1 MCGFCHAMTAGE
13 AERFYQQVHA
23 GEVDT
28 IPNHVGGRGTPRKDL
43 PQRQL
48 EELEMGAFEDAPAF
62 RKALLKLCAR
72 ADAKLLVRERNMGG
86 LEMFWHRLNQR
97 FYLDGEAF
105 ERKLV
110 SLRAKY
116 KRPVWSELEVRAAIA
131 TAAERRQADRE
142 FAVAMPAKASLRTV
156 PRIAAN

>member
-1 MCGFCHAMTAGE
+1 MCGFCHAMTVGE

-28 IPNHVGGRGTPRKDL
+28 IPKHVGGSGTPRKDL

-62 RKALLKLCAR
+62 RNALLKLCAR
-72 ADAKLLVRERNMGG
+72 ADVKLLVKERNMDG
-86 LEMFWHRLNQR
+86 LERLWQR
-97 FYLDGEAF
+97 LTGRSYLDGVAF

-110 SLRAKY
+110 SLRTKY
-116 KRPVWSELEVRAAIA
+116 KRPMWSEPQVTAAIA
-131 TAAERRQADRE
+131 AAAAKRQADRE
-142 FAVAMPAKASLRTV
+142 FAAAMPARTNLRTV
-156 PRIAAN
+156 PRITAN